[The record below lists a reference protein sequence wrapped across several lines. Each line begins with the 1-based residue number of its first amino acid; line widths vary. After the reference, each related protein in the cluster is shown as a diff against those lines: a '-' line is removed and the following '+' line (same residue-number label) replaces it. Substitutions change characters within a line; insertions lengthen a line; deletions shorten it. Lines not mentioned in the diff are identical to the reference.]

1 MTETISVT
9 LMRGGFRL
17 LGKTSPAIATRVAE
31 TLFTTPRRFRT
42 PDREKEAMSGAMPIG
57 VVFEG
62 MTLRAWRW
70 GTGPVVLLVHGWEG
84 RGSQMS
90 PFVAPLIERG
100 MSVVAFDAPAHGASD
115 GTRTT
120 LPQFTAAIR
129 AVAERFGPVHGIIAH
144 SFGCAATTLAMH
156 DGFKPRRLIFIA
168 PPVDPATYT
177 RRFGEFFGLDDE
189 IVEGMKQRIERRFHR
204 KWTDFSVQKMAANMS
219 TPLLVIHDS
228 DDAEIPIGESHAIV
242 ASWPASRLL
251 VTSGLGHRRIL
262 RDDSVTRAAAEFI
275 GASA

>member
-9 LMRGGFRL
+9 LLRGGFRL
-17 LGKTSPAIATRVAE
+17 LGKTSPAIASRFAE
-31 TLFTTPRRFRT
+31 TLFTTPRRFRA
-42 PDREKEAMSGAMPIG
+42 PDREKAAMTEAMPSGVA
-57 VVFEG
+57 FEG

-70 GTGPVVLLVHGWEG
+70 GAGPAVLLVHGWEG
-84 RGSQMS
+84 RGSQMT
-90 PFVAPLIERG
+90 PFVAPLVERG
-100 MSVVAFDAPAHGASD
+100 MSVVTFDAPAHGSSG

-129 AVAERFGPVHGIIAH
+129 TVAESIGPIHGIIAH

-156 DGFKPRRLIFIA
+156 DGFDAKRLIFIA

-219 TPLLVIHDS
+219 APLLVIHDS
-228 DDAEIPIGESHAIV
+228 DDAEIPIDESHAIV

-262 RDDSVTRAAAEFI
+262 RDHSVTRAAAEFI
-275 GASA
+275 GAAL